1 MAALASIPRS
11 IRKGGHG
18 VPPTNSTL
26 MKRTQE
32 LLIIDVWKPMDKD
45 VVGAPELESI
55 QQTIADR
62 FGASVSPASIARALA
77 DHGVRLGHPE
87 ILHADARW
95 REHNQLFTPEDLTF
109 GTLDAANIL
118 IEKIEC
124 LRRESSNDERLQH
137 EVRQFKSELDL
148 LASNEK
154 AANRDLAGEVAQW
167 LTIWLQTPQIF
178 SEWLSLRRA
187 TADFQARFTS

>member
-1 MAALASIPRS
+1 
-11 IRKGGHG
+11 
-18 VPPTNSTL
+18 

-32 LLIIDVWKPMDKD
+32 LLIIDVWKPMDKE
-45 VVGAPELESI
+45 VVGASELESI

-87 ILHADARW
+87 ILQADLRW
-95 REHNQLFTPEDLTF
+95 RERNPLFTPEDLTF
-109 GTLDAANIL
+109 GTLDAATAL
-118 IEKIEC
+118 IEKIET
-124 LRRESSNDERLQH
+124 LRHQFENDQAMAERLRH
-137 EVRQFKSELDL
+137 EVRQFKTELDL
-148 LASNEK
+148 LAANER
-154 AANRDLAGEVAQW
+154 APNRDLAHEIAQW

-178 SEWLSLRRA
+178 PEWLSLRRA

>member
-1 MAALASIPRS
+1 
-11 IRKGGHG
+11 
-18 VPPTNSTL
+18 

-32 LLIIDVWKPMDKD
+32 LLIIDVWKPMDKE
-45 VVGAPELESI
+45 VVGAPELESL
-55 QQTIADR
+55 QETIVER

-87 ILHADARW
+87 ILQTDMHW
-95 REHNQLFTPEDLTF
+95 RERNQLFSPEELTF
-109 GTLDAANIL
+109 GTIDAANAL
-118 IEKIEC
+118 IENIES
-124 LRRESSNDERLQH
+124 LRRQFENDASMSERLRH
-137 EVRQFKSELDL
+137 EVRQFKTELDL

-154 AANRDLAGEVAQW
+154 ARNRELAQEVAQW

-178 SEWLSLRRA
+178 SEWLSLRRG

>member
-1 MAALASIPRS
+1 
-11 IRKGGHG
+11 
-18 VPPTNSTL
+18 

-55 QQTIADR
+55 HETIAER

-87 ILHADARW
+87 ILHADLRW
-95 REHNQLFTPEDLTF
+95 RERNQLFTAEDLTF
-109 GTLDAANIL
+109 GTLETANAL
-118 IEKIEC
+118 IERIET
-124 LRRESSNDERLQH
+124 LRRQFENDAPMSERLRH
-137 EVRQFKSELDL
+137 DVRQFKTELDL
-148 LASNEK
+148 LAANEK
-154 AANRDLAGEVAQW
+154 AANRQLAQEVAQW

-178 SEWLSLRRA
+178 SEWLSLRRS
-187 TADFQARFTS
+187 TPDFQTRFTS